1 MAYLPFRNL
10 ELLEIDLFFTRRTR
24 LLFTNDNPA
33 ANAKIMKTVTT
44 WKSVLKSYFKY
55 VEKLV

>member
-1 MAYLPFRNL
+1 MAYLPFCNL

-24 LLFTNDNPA
+24 LLFTNDYPA
-33 ANAKIMKTVTT
+33 ANAEIMKTVTT

-55 VEKLV
+55 VEKVV

>member
-10 ELLEIDLFFTRRTR
+10 ELLEIDLFFTRRTS

-33 ANAKIMKTVTT
+33 ANAEIMKTVTT
-44 WKSVLKSYFKY
+44 WESVLKSYFKY
-55 VEKLV
+55 GEKVV